1 MGFFGTKEDTKGARP
16 AAPPWPAL
24 APPWET
30 PDYLTME
37 PGICMLPPPA
47 LAFDLFVLASAFED
61 EVLPPAPE
69 PAFVAAAP
77 ARVDDLSI

>member
-1 MGFFGTKEDTKGARP
+1 
-16 AAPPWPAL
+16 
-24 APPWET
+24 
-30 PDYLTME
+30 ME